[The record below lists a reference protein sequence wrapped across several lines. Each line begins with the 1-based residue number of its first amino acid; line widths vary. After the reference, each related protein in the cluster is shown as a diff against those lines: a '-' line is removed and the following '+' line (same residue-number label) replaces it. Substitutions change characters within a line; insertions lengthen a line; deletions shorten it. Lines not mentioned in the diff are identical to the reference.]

1 MWKFRTRTF
10 WIAAALSATVPV
22 AAWAGFF
29 GDHPRYV
36 HAMGDL
42 KTARWMISR
51 PDAPNVTAD
60 ENRAVG
66 EIDAALGEIKQAA
79 LEDFK
84 DVWNAPHADAS
95 MNHRGRLDEA
105 LKLLQ
110 RAHDDI
116 SQEEDDRRARG
127 LQHRA
132 IEHLDNA
139 ISSVRLARE
148 DKHMDERSFR
158 DQGEY
163 RHF

>member
-1 MWKFRTRTF
+1 MVKIRAINFV
-10 WIAAALSATVPV
+10 APLAVATLLPM

-36 HAMGDL
+36 HAMTDL
-42 KTARWMISR
+42 RTARWMIAR

-79 LEDFK
+79 LDDMK
-84 DVWNAPHADAS
+84 DVWNPPSIDTHIDR
-95 MNHRGRLDEA
+95 HGRIDKA
-105 LKLLQ
+105 LELLN

-116 SQEEDDRRARG
+116 AREEDDRRARG

-132 IEHLDNA
+132 IQHLDNA
-139 ISSVRLARE
+139 ISFARLARE
-148 DKHMDERSFR
+148 DKHFDEHH
-158 DQGEY
+158 GL
-163 RHF
+163 

>member
-1 MWKFRTRTF
+1 MVKVRAINFV
-10 WIAAALSATVPV
+10 APLAVATLLPL

-36 HAMGDL
+36 HAMSDL
-42 KTARWMISR
+42 RTARWMIAQ

-79 LEDFK
+79 LDDMK
-84 DVWNAPHADAS
+84 DVWNPPPVDTRMDRH
-95 MNHRGRLDEA
+95 GRISEA
-105 LKLLQ
+105 LKLLD

-116 SQEEDDRRARG
+116 AREEDDRRARG
-127 LQHRA
+127 LQRRA
-132 IEHLDNA
+132 IQHLDSA
-139 ISSVRLARE
+139 ISFARMAQE
-148 DKHMDERSFR
+148 DKHMDEHEF
-158 DQGEY
+158 G

>member
-1 MWKFRTRTF
+1 MWKFRTRSF
-10 WIAAALSATVPV
+10 WIAAVLSATVPV

-36 HAMGDL
+36 HAMSDL
-42 KTARWMISR
+42 RTARWMIAR

-66 EIDAALGEIKQAA
+66 EIDAALSEIKRAA
-79 LEDFK
+79 MDDFK
-84 DVWNAPHADAS
+84 DVWNAPSVDTS

-116 SQEEDDRRARG
+116 SMEEDDHRARG
-127 LQHRA
+127 LRNRA
-132 IEHLDNA
+132 VEHLDNA
-139 ISSVRLARE
+139 ISSVRIARE
-148 DKHMDERSFR
+148 DKHMDERTFR
-158 DQGEY
+158 EEREY
-163 RHF
+163 RRY